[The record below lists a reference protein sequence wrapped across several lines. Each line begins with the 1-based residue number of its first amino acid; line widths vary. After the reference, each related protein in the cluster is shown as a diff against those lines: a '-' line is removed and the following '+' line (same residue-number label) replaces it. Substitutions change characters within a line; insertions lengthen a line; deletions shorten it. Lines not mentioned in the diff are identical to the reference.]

1 MQEKHTVDR
10 PFTRHVQLDYLLH
23 VPEGK
28 GKHPV
33 IIFLHGRG
41 ERGSDLDKI
50 KVHGIP
56 RIVDEN
62 PDFPFITV
70 SPQCPGDTSWV
81 MITDALE
88 AMVDDVLKREDVDP
102 SRVYLTGLS
111 MGGYGTWHLAAERP
125 ETFAAIAPICGGASW
140 MNGFPERVE
149 RLIHTPVWA
158 FHGADDPVVPISEQQ
173 QLIDAL
179 QPISKAEVRFTV
191 YPVCGHDSWT
201 QTYANPE
208 LYDWFVEHRRE

>member
-1 MQEKHTVDR
+1 MQEKRTVDR
-10 PFTRHVQLDYLLH
+10 PITQHVQLHYLLH
-23 VPEGK
+23 VPEGDR
-28 GKHPV
+28 KHPV

-41 ERGSDLDKI
+41 ERGIDIDMI
-50 KVHGIP
+50 RVHGIP
-56 RIVDEN
+56 RVVDEN

-70 SPQCPGDTSWV
+70 SPQCPDDTSWFF
-81 MITDALE
+81 MIGALE
-88 AMVDDVLKREDVDP
+88 AMIDDVLKRDDVDP

-111 MGGYGTWHLAAERP
+111 MGGYGTWHLAAQRP

-140 MNGFPERVE
+140 INGFPDRLE

-158 FHGADDPVVPISEQQ
+158 FHGADDPVVPLSEQQ

-179 QPISKAEVRFTV
+179 KPISKAEVRFTV
-191 YPVCGHDSWT
+191 YPSCGHDSWT

-208 LYDWFVEHRRE
+208 LYNWLLQHRRA